1 MLYNSHPLRRISHQ
15 SLRAHAYVLLHA
27 TMYSV
32 HTHCFSSHT
41 TAGDDQ
47 DGRKG
52 NDESGLGDGEDE
64 TLLGQ
69 GLGEQGDDNA
79 LGSTRLGKY
88 TCTCTWQ

>member
-1 MLYNSHPLRRISHQ
+1 MLLH
-15 SLRAHAYVLLHA
+15 VHA

-52 NDESGLGDGEDE
+52 DDESGLGDSEDE

-69 GLGEQGDDNA
+69 GLDEQGDDNA
-79 LGSTRLGKY
+79 LCSTCLGKY
-88 TCTCTWQ
+88 TCTCTRQ